1 MKIKPND
8 SLLFFSENM
17 QFKITFEV
25 ALHTSKFHSVC
36 DWQKIETEFLFF
48 TQISDYFAWFKV
60 FSIFLVTCDLDT

>member
-8 SLLFFSENM
+8 SLLFFFFQHYCQNSENM

-36 DWQKIETEFLFF
+36 EWQKIET
-48 TQISDYFAWFKV
+48 ISV
-60 FSIFLVTCDLDT
+60 FHTNI